1 VLAYIAVLIVLYLFF
16 LLGVSVWSWKQSRG
30 KEVDVDEHFT
40 GGGNLGPIV
49 LCCTL
54 FATFFSGYTTVGIP
68 NEAYT
73 RGFLSGRWPC
83 MVSVVVAGC
92 ITISS
97 RLREV
102 AVERKYNSPVS
113 LIQDRFQ
120 SKALHRTISLIMSVP
135 MVFYLTAQF
144 AALGNTIVSLSQGA
158 VPAIVGQVILAI
170 VMLLYETFGGLK
182 GVAITDVLQGCLLLV
197 GTLSTCAVLGAVYG
211 PFDEAYL
218 RVINTTRYVRTSMHM
233 RVHKY
238 LHTYTCAR
246 TQTHTHT
253 HTLSHT

>member
-1 VLAYIAVLIVLYLFF
+1 MSSTVAAVPAAVAAVPAAVTTALTLEPLSGGVLAYIAVLVSLYLIF
-16 LLGVSVWSWKQSRG
+16 LLGVSIWSWKQSRG
-30 KEVDVDEHFT
+30 KEIDVDEHFT

-83 MVSVVVAGC
+83 MVLVVVAGC

-113 LIQDRFQ
+113 LIQDRYQ
-120 SKALHRTISLIMSVP
+120 SKALHRTISLIMAVP

-144 AALGNTIVSLSQGA
+144 AALGNTIVSLSRA
-158 VPAIVGQVILAI
+158 
-170 VMLLYETFGGLK
+170 
-182 GVAITDVLQGCLLLV
+182 
-197 GTLSTCAVLGAVYG
+197 LSP
-211 PFDEAYL
+211 PFWA
-218 RVINTTRYVRTSMHM
+218 RSSSPSSCSCTRPSVVSR
-233 RVHKY
+233 
-238 LHTYTCAR
+238 A
-246 TQTHTHT
+246 
-253 HTLSHT
+253 